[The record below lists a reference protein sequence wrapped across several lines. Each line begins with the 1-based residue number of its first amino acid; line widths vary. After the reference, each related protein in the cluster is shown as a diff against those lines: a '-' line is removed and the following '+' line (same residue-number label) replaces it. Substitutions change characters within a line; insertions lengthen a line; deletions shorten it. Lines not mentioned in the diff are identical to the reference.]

1 MIQPVVKAYNWSYHS
16 SIGDT
21 PFFVHY
27 VRDPGN
33 GYDSLLTG
41 QEDQSD
47 RIISAQY
54 CTEMAR
60 KHLMDTQEYRQRK
73 HNANAVNK
81 YDIGMLV
88 YLRLVT
94 VKDKLHK
101 LKYRYQGPYRIMD
114 LVNNSVT
121 LKYIKTG
128 KIRRASLR
136 NVRLYSAE
144 SMTAG

>member
-1 MIQPVVKAYNWSYHS
+1 M
-16 SIGDT
+16 
-21 PFFVHY
+21 
-27 VRDPGN
+27 
-33 GYDSLLTG
+33 
-41 QEDQSD
+41 
-47 RIISAQY
+47 
-54 CTEMAR
+54 
-60 KHLMDTQEYRQRK
+60 RK

-128 KIRRASLR
+128 KNTQSLAEECEI
-136 NVRLYSAE
+136 VLSWVHDSA
-144 SMTAG
+144 G